1 MVAEAGPGTDPPSR
15 RKRLAAIRKFPFSGL
30 PAKHCRRLQALRSA
44 VRFLLFLLGLVGAF
58 PAVNGAEPAD
68 PVIGQALA
76 LNRQAGE
83 REAAGDWEGGLRL
96 RQDGLTQ
103 LVGRFGLD
111 DVRVDA
117 TRVDVASTLLALGR
131 YAAAR
136 SNLLQSLA
144 WREARLPARHVR
156 VAQLVNL
163 IGESHRRAGD
173 WEAAAESYRR
183 VIRDLADTPEGAQVR
198 ATSFANLGLIQQ
210 QAGDLASAAA
220 SLTQAREL
228 QGTNASPLSRAM
240 VLANLAAV
248 RRSLGEPLEAA
259 REVTAAFNLTSNLP
273 VVVRLQA
280 GIEGEWAT
288 VLEAA
293 RRFREALTVRSNVLG
308 WRRRQLGATNLQSL
322 AAQRAWAQSFL
333 QADQPKAALP
343 LLTEGLD
350 LAAAH
355 PRDPVRNALA
365 LDLGDCRQ
373 RLGDLDA
380 AAEAY
385 AEVAQRVTDTF
396 GAAHPLAVGAKLRLG
411 QLARLRGDYA
421 TAAGHYGELLARL
434 RAAPGSGTHRR
445 DLAEV
450 LVAEGT
456 LRRILGRPDLAE
468 AALGEAAGLLA
479 EAPAE
484 FRLRADALM
493 QQALLVRP
501 QDGRRAAGLR
511 ALARSLR
518 LRALGSDSLAV
529 AETYLADAEQ
539 QVDEGQPK
547 AALAALRE
555 ANVIAE
561 RLQPPNVQAT
571 AMIQFLEGRA
581 RAGLGEWSAAAGRLQ
596 AAFDTYVTLRSR
608 HALISGQELGFVL
621 LRLGRP
627 AEAAALARRTT
638 ELAASLWQ
646 EVIRFG
652 SEADRLAWR
661 DEVDLFSLPA
671 AVAAVD
677 PVPLATAILQFKGAV
692 LDSFAA
698 EQRLRARATD
708 PAVARWRQ
716 ARERRAVLEQHAV
729 VAPDSVSPELPAAR
743 RELEAAESALALQAG
758 AASLG
763 TLPAVRWEAVRDA
776 VPAGAVLV
784 ELVRFRRPAPEGP
797 LIPAF
802 GAVLLE
808 RGAAPRWV
816 DLGPAEAI
824 RSRVLALA
832 NLMAEPVTPG
842 TEETRRLLGE
852 LHRLVWLPVRQAL
865 GAAWSRVV
873 VAPDAELHFL
883 PWALLWADG
892 QFLGETV
899 SIRQVSSGR
908 DLLRDPVPEDQAAPV
923 AVVSVSRFARPD
935 WQRTVTTGVTD
946 ALQAAWAAVAGRG
959 ITGADLPDGYPPLA
973 ETAAEGRAVA
983 ALARAAG
990 YSRTTLLED
999 GAATEAAVRSLRSPH
1014 VLHLATHATFLR
1026 EPALTSPMNRAW
1038 IALWRAGETVADWRG
1053 GRFADPA
1060 NDGLLTAEELSS
1072 MDLRQT
1078 WLVTLSACDT
1088 GRGDQRNGEGVF
1100 GLKRALATAGAG
1112 QVLLTLWPVQ
1122 DRETRTLMEDFYREA
1137 LQSHDAGAALF
1148 TAQSKA
1154 LRSLRETAGVGAAA
1168 QRAGPFV
1175 LTGFTR

>member
-1 MVAEAGPGTDPPSR
+1 M
-15 RKRLAAIRKFPFSGL
+15 K
-30 PAKHCRRLQALRSA
+30 ALSSA
-44 VRFLLFLLGLVGAF
+44 VRFLLFLLGLVRAF
-58 PAVNGAEPAD
+58 PAGLGAEPTD
-68 PVIGQALA
+68 PVIAQALA
-76 LNRQAGE
+76 LHRQAVE
-83 REAAGDWEGGLRL
+83 REAAGDLEGGLRL
-96 RQDGLTQ
+96 RQDGLTR
-103 LVGRFGLD
+103 LVDRFGLD
-111 DVRVDA
+111 DVTVDA

-144 WREARLPARHVR
+144 WREARLPAGHVR

-163 IGESHRRAGD
+163 LGESHRRAGD
-173 WEAAAESYRR
+173 WAPAAECYRR
-183 VIRDLADTPEGAQVR
+183 VIRDLADNPEGALVR
-198 ATSFANLGLIQQ
+198 ATSFANLGLVLQ

-220 SLTQAREL
+220 SLTQARDL

-240 VLANLAAV
+240 VLANLASV
-248 RRSLGEPLEAA
+248 HRSLGEPLEAA

-280 GIEGEWAT
+280 GIEAEWAT
-288 VLEAA
+288 VLETE
-293 RRFREALTVRSNVLG
+293 RRFPEALTVRSNVLG

-322 AAQRAWAQSFL
+322 VAQRAWAQSLL
-333 QADQPKAALP
+333 QADEPAAALP
-343 LLTEGLD
+343 LLTEGLE

-355 PRDPVRNALA
+355 PRDPVRHALA

-373 RLGDLDA
+373 RLGDFDA

-385 AEVAQRVTDTF
+385 ADVARRVTDTF
-396 GAAHPLAVGAKLRLG
+396 GAAHPLAVGAKLRLA
-411 QLARLRGDYA
+411 QVARLRGDYA
-421 TAAGHYGELLARL
+421 TAAGRHAELLSGL
-434 RAAPGSGTHRR
+434 RAAPASGAQRR
-445 DLAEV
+445 DLAGV
-450 LVAEGT
+450 LVAEAT

-468 AALGEAAGLLA
+468 AALGEAVGLLA

-484 FRLRADALM
+484 FRLRADALL

-518 LRALGSDSLAV
+518 LRALGNDSLAV

-539 QVDEGQPK
+539 LVDERQPA
-547 AALAALRE
+547 AALVALQAAR
-555 ANVIAE
+555 AIAD

-571 AMIQFLEGRA
+571 AMLQFLEGRA
-581 RAGLGEWSAAAGRLQ
+581 LAGLGRWGEAAGPLQ
-596 AAFDTYVTLRSR
+596 AAFDTYVALRTR
-608 HALISGQELGFVL
+608 HALISGQELGLVL

-627 AEAAALARRTT
+627 AEAATLARRTT
-638 ELAASLWQ
+638 GLAVSLWS
-646 EVIRFG
+646 EVTRFG

-677 PVPLATAILQFKGAV
+677 PGPLTAAILQFKGAV

-698 EQRLRARATD
+698 EQWLRARAAD

-716 ARERRAVLEQHAV
+716 ARERRAALEQRAV
-729 VAPDSVSPELPAAR
+729 VAPDSVSPELAAAR
-743 RELEAAESALALQAG
+743 RELETAESALARHAG
-758 AASLG
+758 IGSRAA
-763 TLPAVRWEAVRDA
+763 LPANWEAVRDA

-784 ELVRFRRPAPEGP
+784 EFVRFRRPDPGGGLTP
-797 LIPAF
+797 TF

-808 RGAAPRWV
+808 RGASPRWV

-842 TEETRRLLGE
+842 TTETTRLLGE

-865 GAAWSRVV
+865 GTTWPRTVV
-873 VAPDAELHFL
+873 MAPDAELHFL

-908 DLLRDPVPEDQAAPV
+908 DLLRDPVPADRTAPV

-946 ALQAAWAAVAGRG
+946 ALQAAWEAVAGRG
-959 ITGADLPDGYPPLA
+959 IAGADLPDGYPPLA

-990 YSRTTLLED
+990 YSRTTLLQD
-999 GAATEAAVRSLRSPH
+999 GSATEAAVRALGSPH
-1014 VLHLATHATFLR
+1014 VLHLATHATFLP
-1026 EPALTSPMNRAW
+1026 EPARTSPMNRAW
-1038 IALWRAGETVADWRG
+1038 IALWRAGETVADWRA

-1060 NDGLLTAEELSS
+1060 QDGLLTAEELGVL
-1072 MDLRQT
+1072 DLRQT

-1088 GRGDQRNGEGVF
+1088 GRGDQRDGEGVF

-1112 QVLLTLWPVQ
+1112 QVLLTLWPVH
-1122 DRETRTLMEDFYREA
+1122 DRETRALMEDFYREA
-1137 LQSHDAGAALF
+1137 LQAHDAGSALF
-1148 TAQSKA
+1148 MAQSKA
-1154 LRSLRETAGVGAAA
+1154 LRTLRESAGVGAAA

>member
-1 MVAEAGPGTDPPSR
+1 
-15 RKRLAAIRKFPFSGL
+15 
-30 PAKHCRRLQALRSA
+30 
-44 VRFLLFLLGLVGAF
+44 LFLLGLVRAF

-68 PVIGQALA
+68 PVIAQALA
-76 LNRQAGE
+76 LNRQGGE

-117 TRVDVASTLLALGR
+117 TRVDVASTQLALGR

-163 IGESHRRAGD
+163 LGESHRRAGD
-173 WEAAAESYRR
+173 REAAAENYRR
-183 VIRDLADTPEGAQVR
+183 VIRDLADNPEGALVR
-198 ATSFANLGLIQQ
+198 ATSFANLGLVLQ

-220 SLTQAREL
+220 SLTQARDL

-240 VLANLAAV
+240 VLANLASV
-248 RRSLGEPLEAA
+248 HRSLGEPLEAD
-259 REVTAAFNLTSNLP
+259 REVTAAFNLTSNQP

-288 VLEAA
+288 VLEAE
-293 RRFREALTVRSNVLG
+293 RRFPEALTVRSNVLG
-308 WRRRQLGATNLQSL
+308 WRRRQLGATDLQSL
-322 AAQRAWAQSFL
+322 LAQRAWAQSLL
-333 QADQPKAALP
+333 QADQPAAALP
-343 LLTEGLD
+343 LLTEGLE

-355 PRDPVRNALA
+355 PRDPVRHALA

-373 RLGDLDA
+373 RLGDFDA

-385 AEVAQRVTDTF
+385 ADVARRVTDTF
-396 GAAHPLAVGAKLRLG
+396 GANHPLAVGAKLRLA

-421 TAAGHYGELLARL
+421 TTAGLHAELLTGL
-434 RAAPGSGTHRR
+434 RAAPASGAQRR
-445 DLAEV
+445 DLAGV
-450 LVAEGT
+450 LVAEAT

-468 AALGEAAGLLA
+468 AALGEAVGLLA

-484 FRLRADALM
+484 FRLRADALL

-518 LRALGSDSLAV
+518 LRALGNDSLAV

-539 QVDEGQPK
+539 LVEERQPA
-547 AALAALRE
+547 AALVALQAAR
-555 ANVIAE
+555 AIAD

-571 AMIQFLEGRA
+571 AMLQFLEGRA
-581 RAGLGEWSAAAGRLQ
+581 LAGLGRWGEAAGPLQ
-596 AAFDTYVTLRSR
+596 AAFDTYVALRTR
-608 HALISGQELGFVL
+608 HALISGQELGLVL

-627 AEAAALARRTT
+627 AEAATLARRTT
-638 ELAASLWQ
+638 GLAVSLWS
-646 EVIRFG
+646 EVTRFG
-652 SEADRLAWR
+652 SEDDRLAWR

-677 PVPLATAILQFKGAV
+677 PGPLTAAILQFKGAV

-698 EQRLRARATD
+698 EQWLRARAAD

-716 ARERRAVLEQHAV
+716 ARERRAALEQRAV
-729 VAPDSVSPELPAAR
+729 VAPDSVSPERDAAR
-743 RELEAAESALALQAG
+743 RELEAAESSLARQSG
-758 AASLG
+758 VGS
-763 TLPAVRWEAVRDA
+763 PAPVVRWEAVRDA

-784 ELVRFRRPAPEGP
+784 EFVRFRRPDAGGG
-797 LIPAF
+797 LTPAF

-808 RGAAPRWV
+808 RGASPRWV

-842 TEETRRLLGE
+842 TTETTRLLGE

-865 GAAWSRVV
+865 GTTWPRTMVM
-873 VAPDAELHFL
+873 APDAELHFL

-892 QFLGETV
+892 QFLGEMV

-908 DLLRDPVPEDQAAPV
+908 DLLRDPLPADRTAPV

-946 ALQAAWAAVAGRG
+946 ALQAAWEAVAGRG
-959 ITGADLPDGYPPLA
+959 IAGADLPDGYPPLA

-990 YSRTTLLED
+990 YSRTTLLQD
-999 GAATEAAVRSLRSPH
+999 GSATEAAVRALGSPH
-1014 VLHLATHATFLR
+1014 VLHLATHATFLP
-1026 EPALTSPMNRAW
+1026 EPARTSPMNRAW
-1038 IALWRAGETVADWRG
+1038 IALWRAGETVADWRT

-1060 NDGLLTAEELSS
+1060 QDGLLTAEELGAL
-1072 MDLRQT
+1072 DLRQT

-1088 GRGDQRNGEGVF
+1088 GRGDQRDGEGVF

-1112 QVLLTLWPVQ
+1112 QVLLTLWPVH
-1122 DRETRTLMEDFYREA
+1122 DRETRALMEDFYREA
-1137 LQSHDAGAALF
+1137 LQAHDAGSALF
-1148 TAQSKA
+1148 MAQSKA
-1154 LRSLRETAGVGAAA
+1154 LRTLRESAGVGAAA